1 MAFAFPEPELA
12 SAAGSKRGMMKRA
25 VALAANAL
33 KNATVFLAPEKA
45 LPMAWM
51 MAWMM
56 AWLSVLPMALHS
68 AL

>member
-1 MAFAFPEPELA
+1 
-12 SAAGSKRGMMKRA
+12 MMKRA